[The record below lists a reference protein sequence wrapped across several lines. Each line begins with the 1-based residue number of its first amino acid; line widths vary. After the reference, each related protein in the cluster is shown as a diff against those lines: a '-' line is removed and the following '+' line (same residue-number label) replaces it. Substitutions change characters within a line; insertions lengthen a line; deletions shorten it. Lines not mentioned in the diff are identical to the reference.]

1 MADAKFSHK
10 EIEDKV
16 VALLEDISGEDD
28 VADNMD
34 TDLFEEGYLD
44 SMGAIELLVS
54 LEDDLGVSIAPTE
67 VDRSEMNTPNL
78 IIAQVEKRLA

>member
-1 MADAKFSHK
+1 MAEKYSHDEVK
-10 EIEDKV
+10 QKV
-16 VALLEDISGEDD
+16 IDLLCDISGEDD

-44 SMGAIELLVS
+44 SMGAIELLVA
-54 LEDDLGVSIAPTE
+54 LEDELDVSIAPTE

-78 IIAQVEKRLA
+78 IIKQVEKRLD

>member
-1 MADAKFSHK
+1 MAEKYSHDELK
-10 EIEDKV
+10 QKV
-16 VALLEDISGEDD
+16 IDLLCDISGEDD

-44 SMGAIELLVS
+44 SMGAIELLVA
-54 LEDDLGVSIAPTE
+54 LEDELDVSIAPTE

-78 IIAQVEKRLA
+78 IIKQVEKRLD

>member
-1 MADAKFSHK
+1 MKQ
-10 EIEDKV
+10 KV
-16 VALLEDISGEDD
+16 IDLLCDISGEDD

-44 SMGAIELLVS
+44 SMGAIELLVA
-54 LEDDLGVSIAPTE
+54 LEDELDVSIAPTE

-78 IIAQVEKRLA
+78 IIKQVEKRLD

>member
-1 MADAKFSHK
+1 MAEKYSHDEMK
-10 EIEDKV
+10 QKV
-16 VALLEDISGEDD
+16 IDLLCDISGEDD

-44 SMGAIELLVS
+44 SMGAIELLVA
-54 LEDDLGVSIAPTE
+54 LEDELDVSIAPTE

-78 IIAQVEKRLA
+78 IIKQVEKRLD

>member
-1 MADAKFSHK
+1 MAEKYSHVEVK
-10 EIEDKV
+10 QKV
-16 VALLEDISGEDD
+16 IDLLCDISGEDD

-44 SMGAIELLVS
+44 SMGAIELLVA
-54 LEDDLGVSIAPTE
+54 LEDELDVSIAPTE

-78 IIAQVEKRLA
+78 IIKQVEKRLD